1 MAPRADEYDQDEL
14 SSSED
19 DDGFKEDMES
29 LRQACRIAE
38 INPDNFKPTSTV
50 TPDDENADAVL
61 PKAPDPLLGPGD
73 ALVPVSD
80 SDDEQSDLQY
90 LQRVQE
96 LYQTSSL
103 KPLKVLP
110 ALSLSD
116 DDEDDTELL
125 RVIMNRF
132 GSYEKGHDEDNV
144 DKMAEGAHSSGL
156 CSEVEFDNSVASK
169 GLDPGEACKSSK
181 LLEKRPKF
189 PFSAQVFIDAIK
201 KNRSFQRLLRS
212 KLIQMETK
220 IQENRQL
227 MERVKLLRDFQV
239 SCMRRTGKA
248 ISLKKDPR
256 VLLISTRKSPASSN
270 TKINDK
276 KVSPM
281 CYGPAENA
289 HVAKYKMVLE
299 RSSFSLDRKKWSNV
313 ERENLAKGI
322 KQQFQEKVLQ
332 MSINQDS
339 SEWSRGHV
347 KNFDTILASI
357 KDLEITPEN
366 IRMFLP
372 EFNWDQLASKYVVGR
387 TGAECEARWL
397 NCEDPLINHST
408 WTCEEDKL
416 LLHIVQEIG
425 NRNWFKIAESLS
437 TNRTPFQCLARYQ
450 RSLNPSVLNS
460 EWTEDEDDQLRRAV
474 AHFGVSNWQSVAS
487 ILERRTGTQCS
498 NRWKKSLCPDKKG
511 SFTVEENERL
521 TVAVRLFG
529 RKWNQ
534 IAKFIPGR
542 TQSQCRDRYVN
553 SLDPSLKWG
562 GWTEEEDSRLKE
574 AIAKHGFCWSKVA
587 ADVPPRTDSQCRKR
601 WRVLF
606 PDQVPMLQ
614 AARKMQKSALSSNFV
629 DRESERPCLSLNDFL
644 PLAILDQPSDPDAVN
659 LPQKRK
665 LKSQSSNTSKNK
677 RPQKR
682 RKKAQSCLK
691 NRRPLKG
698 TIMSQSCLR
707 KVQADKVEPFSGHGI
722 HKPKI
727 TEPHL
732 EDNSVEAA
740 HDHSPLDLVV
750 ATTNGQEDL
759 GGNNNIEKLIGSNQM
774 RNGFNELHEES
785 HTCITSCENPK
796 AGRPGGHCEKI
807 SSMDSLKHQ
816 TGRKSTLCAS
826 ISDGAA
832 VGSKVARNT
841 TSVKERKEKGKFD
854 RMVRSVQTAE
864 DHMVKN
870 KMPKPVSLS
879 SMPIL
884 ESQDE
889 DNVILA
895 RDLCNLSN
903 KRFKNTNKM
912 TQAASSMKK
921 TRRSLQASKQTHDCL
936 SSSLKKGCELLS
948 EEVHNGHDRNQE
960 MLVMQDKNLDKDCID
975 VTPGALL
982 VQNHFC
988 NLKNMS
994 TAKADDNGKAVSGP
1008 VDEQAKFLDGA
1019 TEPKN
1024 IIVGKDEAT
1033 DVTLASLLK
1042 KKKRKGKA
1050 MAEPVDEQAMVSN
1063 GLTETKGMSVG
1074 DDGSLDVTLASLL
1087 KKKGRRQGRAA
1098 KCGKRP
1104 SLDVTK

>member
-29 LRQACRIAE
+29 LRQACKLAGT
-38 INPDNFKPTSTV
+38 NPDNFKPTSTV
-50 TPDDENADAVL
+50 TPDDENAEAVL

-132 GSYEKGHDEDNV
+132 GSYEKGPDEDNV
-144 DKMAEGAHSSGL
+144 DKMAEGAHASGL

-169 GLDPGEACKSSK
+169 GLDPGEACK
-181 LLEKRPKF
+181 
-189 PFSAQVFIDAIK
+189 IDLS
-201 KNRSFQRLLRS
+201 RGYF
-212 KLIQMETK
+212 E
-220 IQENRQL
+220 
-227 MERVKLLRDFQV
+227 V

-270 TKINDK
+270 AKINDKK

-313 ERENLAKGI
+313 ERENLGKGI

-347 KNFDTILASI
+347 KNFDTILTSI

-366 IRMFLP
+366 IRMFLL

-397 NCEDPLINHST
+397 NCEDPLINHSP

-450 RSLNPSVLNS
+450 RSLNPSLLNS

-487 ILERRTGTQCS
+487 VLERRAGTQCS
-498 NRWKKSLCPDKKG
+498 NRWKKSLCPDRKG
-511 SFTVEENERL
+511 SFTVEEDEHL
-521 TVAVRLFG
+521 TVAVHLFG

-562 GWTEEEDSRLKE
+562 GWTEEEDSRLQE

-614 AARKMQKSALSSNFV
+614 AARKRQKSALSSNFV

-644 PLAILDQPSDPDAVN
+644 PLAMLDQPSDPDAVN

-665 LKSQSSNTSKNK
+665 QKSQSRNTSKNK

-691 NRRPLKG
+691 NKRPQKG
-698 TIMSQSCLR
+698 TIKSQSCLR

-727 TEPHL
+727 AEPHL
-732 EDNSVEAA
+732 EDNSVETA

-750 ATTNGQEDL
+750 TTTNGHGDL
-759 GGNNNIEKLIGSNQM
+759 GGHNNIDKLIGSNQM
-774 RNGFNELHEES
+774 PNGFNELHEES
-785 HTCITSCENPK
+785 HTCVTSCENPK
-796 AGRPGGHCEKI
+796 AGTPGGHCEKI

-816 TGRKSTLCAS
+816 TGRKSTLSAS

-832 VGSKVARNT
+832 VGSKVARNS
-841 TSVKERKEKGKFD
+841 TSVKERKKKGKRD

-864 DHMVKN
+864 DDVVKN
-870 KMPKPVSLS
+870 KMPKPVSVS

-889 DNVILA
+889 DNITLA

-912 TQAASSMKK
+912 TQAASYPSCSIKI
-921 TRRSLQASKQTHDCL
+921 TRRSCQASKQTHDCL
-936 SSSLKKGCELLS
+936 SSSLKKGCELLYQ
-948 EEVHNGHDRNQE
+948 EVHNGHDRNQE

-982 VQNHFC
+982 IQNHSC

-994 TAKADDNGKAVSGP
+994 TVKADDNGRAVSGP
-1008 VDEQAKFLDGA
+1008 VDEQAKFLDGV

-1024 IIVGKDEAT
+1024 IIVGEDEAT
-1033 DVTLASLLK
+1033 DVTIASFLK
-1042 KKKRKGKA
+1042 KKKSKGKA
-1050 MAEPVDEQAMVSN
+1050 MTEPFDEQAMVLN
-1063 GLTETKGMSVG
+1063 GLTETKIMSVG

-1098 KCGKRP
+1098 KCGNRP
-1104 SLDVTK
+1104 SLDFSAWYREGECLTTKVVEYSPSHTNIEILKD